1 MQRSLIAGVAGA
13 LLAGVASAQISG
25 DVVKIGILTDMSAS
39 SADSTGAG
47 SVEAA
52 RMAAAEFNNTVAGKR
67 IEIVSGDHQQ
77 KTDVGA
83 SIARRWFDAEGVDAI
98 ADLPHSGVA
107 LAVSELAKNLNRIA
121 LVSSAGTTVLTNK
134 ACNANTVAW
143 TYDTYA
149 LSRGTANA
157 VMKEGGKS
165 WAFLTADYAFGH
177 ALEKDA
183 MEVVTQN
190 GGRVLGS
197 VRHPLNAPDFA
208 SFLLQVQG
216 TKAEI
221 IGLATAV
228 GDLINAV
235 KQANEFGIQKGGQKL
250 AALLMLEADV
260 HAIGLQTA
268 QGTYL
273 TTPFYWDLNDETR
286 AFSAK
291 FREKFGR
298 PPSLLQAG
306 VYGQTL
312 HYLKAVQALGSDE
325 AGAVMRKMKDTP
337 INDMYTKNVRI
348 REDGRVM
355 RDFYLAQVKTPAE
368 SKGAWDY
375 FKIVRTIPAEEV
387 AIPADKSECPLLK
400 K

>member
-1 MQRSLIAGVAGA
+1 MRHAFVAGFA
-13 LLAGVASAQISG
+13 GAFLASVASAQISG
-25 DVVKIGILTDMSAS
+25 DVIKIGVLTDMSGS
-39 SADSTGAG
+39 SADATGPG

-52 RMAAAEFNNTVAGKR
+52 RMAVAEFGGAIAGKR
-67 IEIVSGDHQQ
+67 IEIVSADHQQ
-77 KTDVGA
+77 KADVGA
-83 SIARRWFDAEGVDAI
+83 SIARRWYDAEGVDVI
-98 ADLPHSGVA
+98 VDVPHSGVA
-107 LAVSELAKNLNRIA
+107 LAVQELARNFNKVL

-134 ACNANTVAW
+134 ACSPNGIAW

-149 LSRGTANA
+149 LARGTANA
-157 VMKEGGKS
+157 VMKEGGKT
-165 WAFLTADYAFGH
+165 WAFLTADYAFGQ

-183 MEVVTQN
+183 AEVVTQG
-190 GGRVLGS
+190 GGRVIAS
-197 VRHPLNAPDFA
+197 VKHPLNAPDFA
-208 SFLLQVQG
+208 SFLLQLQG
-216 TKAEI
+216 SKAEI

-235 KQANEFGIQKGGQKL
+235 KQASEFGIQRGGQKL
-250 AALLMLEADV
+250 AALLMLESDV

-286 AFSAK
+286 AFSKK
-291 FREKFGR
+291 FAEKFNR

-306 VYGQTL
+306 VYGSTL
-312 HYLKAVQALGSDE
+312 HYLKAVQATNTDE
-325 AGAVMRKMKDTP
+325 ALAVVRKMKETP

-355 RDFYLAQVKTPAE
+355 RDFYLAQVKAPAE
-368 SKGAWDY
+368 SKAPWDY